1 MSERIT
7 DIGPP
12 HYSKFMPQVIKDNF
26 GKWKYHTIPEPGVLL
41 HVSETGAELYS
52 VRVAS
57 PRIMTTLF
65 ARDLCDIAEK
75 YCGGHLRFTSRHNV
89 EFLVSDKAQLEPLK
103 AELVKRGL
111 PKGGTGHSVTN
122 IVHTQGWIHCH
133 TPAIDASGVVKA
145 VMDDLFD
152 YFGSHELPAQV
163 RISLACCLNMCGA
176 VHCSDIAICGVHRTP
191 PKIKHDVLR
200 HLCEIPTT
208 IGSCPTGAIRPHPDK
223 NLKSVIVNEE
233 RCMYCGNCY
242 TMCPALP
249 VFDSEK
255 GGVALLVGG
264 KVSNAK
270 SAPMFSRLAVPYI
283 PNDPPRWPDT
293 VATIR
298 KILVKYA
305 EGALKYERVGEWIE
319 RIGWEKFFEVCDI
332 PFTFQHIDDYKF
344 QAYDTFRTSM
354 HFKF

>member
-12 HYSKFMPQVIKDNF
+12 HFSKFMPPVIKDNF
-26 GKWKYHTIPEPGVLL
+26 GKWKYHTIPEPGVLI
-41 HVSETGAELYS
+41 HVSESGAELIS

-57 PRIMTTLF
+57 PRLITTIF
-65 ARDLCDIAEK
+65 ARELCDIADK

-145 VMDDLFD
+145 VMDDLFE
-152 YFGSHELPAQV
+152 YFGSHKLPAQV

-191 PKIKHDVLR
+191 PKVQ
-200 HLCEIPTT
+200 T
-208 IGSCPTGAIRPHPDK
+208 
-223 NLKSVIVNEE
+223 
-233 RCMYCGNCY
+233 
-242 TMCPALP
+242 
-249 VFDSEK
+249 
-255 GGVALLVGG
+255 
-264 KVSNAK
+264 
-270 SAPMFSRLAVPYI
+270 
-283 PNDPPRWPDT
+283 
-293 VATIR
+293 
-298 KILVKYA
+298 
-305 EGALKYERVGEWIE
+305 
-319 RIGWEKFFEVCDI
+319 
-332 PFTFQHIDDYKF
+332 
-344 QAYDTFRTSM
+344 
-354 HFKF
+354 